1 VPTAPRKPDCNPVL
15 LTECAPTIIRPSQL
29 LAHPD
34 GRTLV
39 LCGSTGYGHIGGG
52 LLFWDRPTR
61 TRSVLEHSDII
72 PRHATISLLALDGG
86 KLLGGTACPESRK
99 GQSVGNSELYLMDMA
114 TKRVEWRQAVLSDV
128 AAYKGLCPAPGGLVY
143 GVGHPARFF
152 VFDPVRRKVVHAED
166 LAPRLG
172 PVVVQQGP
180 RVFAVGQDSAVY
192 MLFIKGI
199 ARVEPGTYRVTML
212 ARSPVTID
220 AGGDILDGRM
230 YFAHGSHLY
239 SYRLPQ

>member
-1 VPTAPRKPDCNPVL
+1 
-15 LTECAPTIIRPSQL
+15 
-29 LAHPD
+29 
-34 GRTLV
+34 
-39 LCGSTGYGHIGGG
+39 
-52 LLFWDRPTR
+52 
-61 TRSVLEHSDII
+61 
-72 PRHATISLLALDGG
+72 
-86 KLLGGTACPESRK
+86 
-99 GQSVGNSELYLMDMA
+99 
-114 TKRVEWRQAVLSDV
+114 
-128 AAYKGLCPAPGGLVY
+128 
-143 GVGHPARFF
+143 
-152 VFDPVRRKVVHAED
+152 
-166 LAPRLG
+166 
-172 PVVVQQGP
+172 VVVQQGP